1 MTNDTPTHEEIAR
14 EIQKI
19 IDGNLNCCH
28 WTHNRENLNDIISDL
43 IQYQD
48 SLRTADEYM
57 EMGLL

>member
-28 WTHNRENLNDIISDL
+28 CHNRENLNDIISDL